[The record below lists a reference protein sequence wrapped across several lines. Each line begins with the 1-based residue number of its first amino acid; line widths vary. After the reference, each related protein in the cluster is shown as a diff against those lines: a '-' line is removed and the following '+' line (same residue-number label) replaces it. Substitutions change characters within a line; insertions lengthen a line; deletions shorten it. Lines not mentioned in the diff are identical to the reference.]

1 MCGEASEEDWAD
13 GDAAGAAL
21 PGAGGCSSV
30 ALPLLPPP
38 LSSSPHPNILS
49 FISLPPTPRP
59 SSPPAPLHYLISGS
73 PTHSRA
79 CPCTPLPRS
88 PRRPDFTASCEE
100 VVHHASQPDVFRNIS
115 DSFRSAWCFRFPVP
129 TAELLKGLSMRFP
142 LYRLIHPFSVH

>member
-1 MCGEASEEDWAD
+1 MCGEASGEDCAARD
-13 GDAAGAAL
+13 AAAAGAAL

-30 ALPLLPPP
+30 ALRLLPPPPP

-59 SSPPAPLHYLISGS
+59 SSPPAPLLYLLSTS

-79 CPCTPLPRS
+79 CPCTLL

-100 VVHHASQPDVFRNIS
+100 VVHHASEPDVFRNIY
-115 DSFRSAWCFRFPVP
+115 DSFRSAWCFHFP
-129 TAELLKGLSMRFP
+129 ELLKGLSMWFP
-142 LYRLIHPFSVH
+142 LYRLIHRSSFH